1 MADHDM
7 RRDIN
12 RVLAA
17 SALALCITGIAAP
30 AEAQS
35 ILETVL
41 GKQNGSTWS
50 GIIQLALVVTTLS
63 VAPAILMMVTCFPR
77 FLIAFSFLRAGIG
90 LPSTPS
96 NLILINMALF
106 MTLFVM
112 APVFDVAYQTGLKPL
127 SDGKIELND
136 AVRKMSEPFI
146 AFMKDNV
153 REKDLAVFK
162 TLAHERLKLT
172 ESQMEDDIRIVVPAF
187 MISELR
193 RGFEIGFLV
202 VLPFLVIDLVV
213 ATVVMAMGMM
223 MLSPQAFSMPLKV
236 LFFVLIDGWTLLV
249 GSLIKSFG

>member
-1 MADHDM
+1 MILNVMAY
-7 RRDIN
+7 
-12 RVLAA
+12 L
-17 SALALCITGIAAP
+17 IAAF
-30 AEAQS
+30 
-35 ILETVL
+35 
-41 GKQNGSTWS
+41 
-50 GIIQLALVVTTLS
+50 TLLY
-63 VAPAILMMVTCFPR
+63 AIEHLFVDAATFRPV
-77 FLIAFSFLRAGIG
+77 
-90 LPSTPS
+90 
-96 NLILINMALF
+96 ILINLALF

-127 SDGKIELND
+127 SDGKIELSD
-136 AVRKMSEPFI
+136 AAKKMSEPFI

-162 TLAHERLKLT
+162 TLASERLKLP
-172 ESQMEDDIRIVVPAF
+172 EGQLENDIRIIVPAF

-223 MLSPQAFSMPLKV
+223 MLSPQAFSMPLKI
-236 LFFVLIDGWTLLV
+236 LFFVLIDGWALLV